1 MDYLL
6 IVSGLAFT
14 ALFVLVTRLL
24 GAWMLRINEVIS
36 NQKIIIEEGSSLIQ
50 LLYVY
55 LDYEHR

>member
-36 NQKIIIEEGSSLIQ
+36 NQKIIIEELKKANSKNDQNL
-50 LLYVY
+50 
-55 LDYEHR
+55 